1 MSVSDRGKLGE
12 FLKEVIHWDWAEF
25 CVAEKD
31 QKYSGLQATVFS
43 LVRTASDGK
52 LGAIKLAID
61 RVDGKLETP
70 IEVIYPKVYFVY
82 PHAEHRALPPPS
94 ATSSPV
100 LLDDIDALNE
110 PPQADDSEE
119 ESARIASMSLRQTLE
134 KLADSPRKV
143 TDMILVR
150 KKEIEQDPESYINT
164 DSEDVAKRVPLVKSI
179 IAANLMNLAVN
190 GRNKFE
196 AITEV
201 FDQIDG
207 KLVETYHVLGED
219 VYLTQY
225 ALEAPYNAE
234 LNKDGVYQLE
244 QPMISDMWERK
255 LEASRSGKKGTR

>member
-1 MSVSDRGKLGE
+1 MSTDRGKLGE
-12 FLKEVIHWDWAEF
+12 FLKEVIHWTWAEF
-25 CVAEKD
+25 CVAEAD
-31 QKYSGLQATVFS
+31 EKYTGLQATVFS

-70 IEVIYPKVYFVY
+70 IEVIYPKVYFLY
-82 PHAEHRALPPPS
+82 PHAEGKALPPPN
-94 ATSSPV
+94 ANAPAA
-100 LLDDIDALNE
+100 LLDDIDSLNE
-110 PPQADDSEE
+110 PPQADEE
-119 ESARIASMSLRQTLE
+119 EAAKVAAMSLRQTLE
-134 KLADSPRKV
+134 KLADAPQRV
-143 TDMILVR
+143 TQMILAR
-150 KKEIEQDPESYINT
+150 KKEVEENPVAFVND
-164 DSEDVAKRVPLVKSI
+164 DSEDAAKKVPLVKSV
-179 IAANLMNLAVN
+179 IAANLMNLAIN

-207 KLVETYHVLGED
+207 KLVETFHVLGED

-234 LNKDGVYQLE
+234 LNKDGVYQVE

-255 LEASRSGKKGTR
+255 LEDARGKKGSR